1 MTGLLGSSFFK
12 AEKTTHQSKLLR
24 CHTFL
29 NDHKEAV
36 KTCKK
41 CFFVFSFFAV
51 YKMLTTNYCLI
62 EQLLVDPKFH
72 FEVRDSQLFF
82 AQSGEFYR

>member
-1 MTGLLGSSFFK
+1 MMGLLGSSFFK
-12 AEKTTHQSKLLR
+12 AEKTTHQSKLLK
-24 CHTFL
+24 CQTFL
-29 NDHKEAV
+29 NDHKKAI
-36 KTCKK
+36 KSCKK
-41 CFFVFSFFAV
+41 CFFVFPFAV
-51 YKMLTTNYCLI
+51 YKMLITNYCLI